1 MYTLTTDHA
10 ASSYHQPVLVGPDGT
25 AYGPLDAP
33 NLFGE
38 TPADQVRN
46 EMTQWAQRV
55 NLALGFAP
63 WASLATKML
72 PPHDPKLA
80 DDFCRLAG
88 MDPCWQA
95 FAESLTRA

>member
-10 ASSYHQPVLVGPDGT
+10 ASSYLQPVLVGPDGT
-25 AYGPLDAP
+25 VYGPLDAP

-55 NLALGFAP
+55 NLAIGFAP
-63 WASLATKML
+63 WASLAAQMK
-72 PPHDPKLA
+72 PPHDPALA
-80 DDFCRLAG
+80 DKFCSLAG
-88 MDPCWQA
+88 MEPRWVA
-95 FAESLTRA
+95 FAASLPK